1 MVQPL
6 HQGSGE
12 VSLRPASC
20 WKFVSD
26 QVEHVCRK
34 SRSIYLSAL
43 AVMQLATKARPS
55 PRCQLCQ
62 GSGAKKVA
70 GNDLSCGHD
79 ASKSGYCV
87 HGTVVPCVKTHS
99 PVIVRSS
106 YGTCG
111 TPASHK
117 WHTPVHGVR
126 EDSFLGALWNDRHK
140 WPIFNRKGQSPLQY
154 KVAAQNRWLSG
165 PVIPVVAKVEK
176 SSESRSTRPK

>member
-111 TPASHK
+111 TVSARILFWVRCGMIATSGQPLIGKANHLCNTKLRPKTVGCPALQY
-117 WHTPVHGVR
+117 GR
-126 EDSFLGALWNDRHK
+126 
-140 WPIFNRKGQSPLQY
+140 GQS
-154 KVAAQNRWLSG
+154 
-165 PVIPVVAKVEK
+165 
-176 SSESRSTRPK
+176 

>member
-1 MVQPL
+1 MLLPSA
-6 HQGSGE
+6 SGQI
-12 VSLRPASC
+12 S
-20 WKFVSD
+20 F
-26 QVEHVCRK
+26 
-34 SRSIYLSAL
+34 
-43 AVMQLATKARPS
+43 MQLATKARPS

-70 GNDLSCGHD
+70 GKDLSCGHE

-99 PVIVRSS
+99 PFIVRSS
-106 YGTCG
+106 YGTSG

-140 WPIFNRKGQSPLQY
+140 CPTFNRKGQSPLQY
-154 KVAAQNRWLSG
+154 KVAAQKPL
-165 PVIPVVAKVEK
+165 VVRPCDT
-176 SSESRSTRPK
+176 SRGQS